1 MQINVNYVQM
11 LMNALQTTETV
22 IKTAII
28 SLRVTGVP
36 VIKATIWKA
45 TIELVQVTLSTK
57 AVN

>member
-1 MQINVNYVQM
+1 MQVNVNYVQM

-36 VIKATIWKA
+36 VIKATICKA
-45 TIELVQVTLSTK
+45 TTKHVQVTISTK
-57 AVN
+57 TVN